1 MQLVLHPAPNWYSS
15 SILDVNYYGSLV
27 AVGTRNTVTFFD
39 AATGRIEGE
48 LSVSGSE
55 RIVGVKFNRAP
66 GLRHVLATAGSDGSV
81 KVWDADAR
89 REIRRIA
96 RLSGPV
102 GNVEFSAIAPH
113 VLVAANSRGELVTYH
128 LDQKEP
134 APNYASLGELS
145 PSPVR
150 SLASTPP
157 RKVEENDYSC
167 AEMAAGREDGC
178 ICIIEVIDGALL
190 AFDKA
195 PGPVHAVGW
204 NSSGDGVVAA
214 CKGFSVAVWTWDR
227 PHRRLVKTRTVSI
240 ADRETRKVTAGW
252 TTAAWLPSGPVVCSS
267 PEKTIAVVGS
277 GDGRQESEDA
287 HRGTIFS
294 LAVHSADGRPPLLYS
309 TSMDRT
315 IGVWSWS
322 KAIRLQEIWQRGI
335 GKYVKCLG
343 AHSRSKI
350 VALLDDGSFRLLV
363 RGEDPDDTDGQLSQW
378 TCSALKPPAAS
389 RATLLAV
396 EQAAPPDANTHPLQ
410 EDVHLC
416 LYSDDRRIRVAR
428 VDEGSELL
436 ETAWTSDVLNS
447 AVTQLTWE
455 RGSQRFFSVSES
467 GQVSEWSISDTGG
480 KQKLLVRQR
489 SLTTPVCAMHLS
501 PGPIH
506 SSLFAAVD
514 DSDTAFWWREGEQNA
529 ANKVTVGAR
538 CLAWSLDA
546 QREPILAV
554 GTSSGTVVVACLGTA
569 TGVKVLG
576 QHGTRI
582 SALTWSPFCEDMLMS
597 RASDWTIQVWNTGRE
612 PQNGHVNLRGH
623 TGHILSAEWLSETEV
638 ASSSDDHTVRVW
650 DLRRHSHTLPPLP
663 QPSKRRP
670 RSHRSKFG

>member
-227 PHRRLVKTRTVSI
+227 PHRRLVGQDPNGV
-240 ADRETRKVTAGW
+240 D
-252 TTAAWLPSGPVVCSS
+252 SGQGD
-267 PEKTIAVVGS
+267 EKS
-277 GDGRQESEDA
+277 DGR
-287 HRGTIFS
+287 
-294 LAVHSADGRPPLLYS
+294 
-309 TSMDRT
+309 MD
-315 IGVWSWS
+315 
-322 KAIRLQEIWQRGI
+322 
-335 GKYVKCLG
+335 
-343 AHSRSKI
+343 
-350 VALLDDGSFRLLV
+350 
-363 RGEDPDDTDGQLSQW
+363 
-378 TCSALKPPAAS
+378 
-389 RATLLAV
+389 
-396 EQAAPPDANTHPLQ
+396 
-410 EDVHLC
+410 
-416 LYSDDRRIRVAR
+416 
-428 VDEGSELL
+428 
-436 ETAWTSDVLNS
+436 
-447 AVTQLTWE
+447 
-455 RGSQRFFSVSES
+455 
-467 GQVSEWSISDTGG
+467 
-480 KQKLLVRQR
+480 
-489 SLTTPVCAMHLS
+489 
-501 PGPIH
+501 H
-506 SSLFAAVD
+506 SSLASKRPCCVLIP
-514 DSDTAFWWREGEQNA
+514 GEDHRCGRLGRWEA
-529 ANKVTVGAR
+529 RVGR
-538 CLAWSLDA
+538 CASRHHIFPGSTLCRRQAPTPVFDVNGPHNRSL
-546 QREPILAV
+546 
-554 GTSSGTVVVACLGTA
+554 VVV
-569 TGVKVLG
+569 
-576 QHGTRI
+576 
-582 SALTWSPFCEDMLMS
+582 
-597 RASDWTIQVWNTGRE
+597 
-612 PQNGHVNLRGH
+612 
-623 TGHILSAEWLSETEV
+623 
-638 ASSSDDHTVRVW
+638 
-650 DLRRHSHTLPPLP
+650 
-663 QPSKRRP
+663 
-670 RSHRSKFG
+670 